1 MKYDVI
7 IIGSGSA
14 GSILATRLSEDAG
27 RSVLLLEAGADH
39 PDFDRMPDEV
49 KYGHGRGDHLWA
61 TAFGYDSKH
70 SWNFTARAS
79 ASAKPMLVPRGKIM
93 GGSSAINGQVYLR
106 GVPEDYDAWAS
117 AGNSG
122 WGFAE
127 LLPYFRK
134 LETDTDFHGDFHG
147 ADGPIIAGRYK
158 EQEWNPDQ
166 SAFYASCRARGFA
179 DAPDHNYPDSTG
191 VGPLAFNNPDG
202 IRWSTAIGYLAQARH
217 RLNLTIRADC
227 LVHRVLV
234 EGNRAVGVLVESGDE
249 RFAVYA
255 DEVVLSAGAVGSP
268 HLLLLSGL
276 GPSEQLR
283 MAGVPVVHDL
293 PGVGRNLRDHPHVVV
308 SWRTKPDFKQDPDS
322 VKFQL
327 ALRYTADGS
336 HLRNDMFI
344 GMASFFKEEGFYV
357 TSESESI
364 GIAMAACL
372 YLAVGSGHLRLASS
386 DPHVQPDLDYNYL
399 EEEFDRRRLRDAVR
413 LCLELAEHQEFQS
426 IIEEPIAPTSTHL
439 SSDDALDEWVAK
451 GASTSHHI
459 SGTCKMGP
467 ASDANAV
474 VDQSGRVHGVEGLR
488 VVDASIM
495 PDCIRANTN
504 VTTMMIGERVAD
516 LMRQELDDEVVK

>member
-7 IIGSGSA
+7 IVGSGSA
-14 GSILATRLSEDAG
+14 GSILATRLSEDPG
-27 RSVLLLEAGADH
+27 RSVMLLEAGADH
-39 PDFDRMPDEV
+39 PDFDRMPDEL
-49 KYGHGRGDHLWA
+49 KYGNDRGDNLWA
-61 TAFGYDSKH
+61 AAFGYGSKH
-70 SWNFTARAS
+70 SWNFTGRAS
-79 ASAKPMLVPRGKIM
+79 ATAEPMLVPRGKVV
-93 GGSSAINGQVYLR
+93 GGSSAINGLVYLR

-117 AGNSG
+117 AGNDG
-122 WGFAE
+122 WSFAE

-147 ADGPIIAGRYK
+147 ADGPIIAKRFK

-166 SAFYASCRARGFA
+166 RAFYASCRARGFA
-179 DAPDHNYPDSTG
+179 DAPDHNHPDSRG

-202 IRWSTAIGYLAQARH
+202 IRWSTAIGYLGQARH

-227 LVHRVLV
+227 LVHRVLL

-249 RFAVYA
+249 LFAAYA

-283 MAGVPVVHDL
+283 KAGVPLVHDL
-293 PGVGRNLRDHPHVVV
+293 PGVGLNLRDHPGVVV
-308 SWRTKPDFKQDPDS
+308 SWRTKPDFKYDPDS
-322 VKFQL
+322 FPFQL

-344 GMASFFKEEGFYV
+344 GMSSFFKEEGVYFA
-357 TSESESI
+357 SESEST
-364 GIAMAACL
+364 GIAMGACL

-386 DPHVQPDLDYNYL
+386 DPHVQPELDYNYL
-399 EEEFDRRRLRDAVR
+399 QDEFDRRRLREAVR
-413 LCLELAEHQEFQS
+413 LCLELGEHQEFQS
-426 IIEEPIAPTSTHL
+426 IIEGRIAPTNRDL
-439 SSDDALDEWVAK
+439 ESDDALDEWMMKEAET
-451 GASTSHHI
+451 AHHI

-467 ASDANAV
+467 ASDPGTV
-474 VDQSGRVHGVEGLR
+474 VDQYGRVHGLERLR

-504 VTTMMIGERVAD
+504 VTAMMIGERVAD
-516 LMRQELDDEVVK
+516 LMQHEA